1 VAYVGPD
8 FTHDIFL
15 SYSHG
20 DPDGTGVSKLKEW
33 SLGFASELE
42 SELKENPKFAN
53 EIRIFCDEHPRPAQA
68 IDPMSALPAQLQN
81 DVGRAAILAVLLS
94 PHYLKSAWCQRE
106 REWWWKQQ
114 ETAEIDVDGRIAL
127 IRIWPSDP
135 PPDPLK
141 DLVGF
146 YFYDRPQAG
155 AEARPYEWPRPGPSS
170 RDPFRKELLNL
181 VGWLGLKLDRVRDEL
196 QERRRRSEE
205 IVRMA
210 NSGQAIYLHGRAEF
224 SSAWDRAADA
234 LSQSGFAVLPGEP
247 DPVVGD
253 AKAIQELR
261 EKRVETMSGCD
272 ALLLVAADSGRAVD
286 ADLVV
291 VGRQDRN
298 SARSLSRKLLPC
310 ALLDAAGSVA
320 TPRRRVAARSL
331 NVEWIDASHDP
342 WTPAVQQ
349 WLTEIARAEARP

>member
-20 DPDGTGVSKLKEW
+20 DPDGTGASKLREW

-42 SELKENPKFAN
+42 SELRENPKFAN
-53 EIRIFCDEHPRPAQA
+53 DIKVFCDESPRPAQSV
-68 IDPMSALPAQLQN
+68 DPMSALPAQLQN

-94 PHYLKSAWCQRE
+94 PHYLKSAWCKRE
-106 REWWWKQQ
+106 RDWWVQEQQ
-114 ETAEIDVDGRIAL
+114 KTRIEIDGRIAL
-127 IRIWPSDP
+127 IRIWPSDE

-146 YFYDRPQAG
+146 YFYDRQQAG
-155 AEARPYEWPRPGPSS
+155 AEARPYEWPRPDPSS
-170 RDPFRKELLNL
+170 RDPFRKELLTL
-181 VGWLGLKLDRVRDEL
+181 VGTLGIKLDQVREKL
-196 QERRRRSEE
+196 QEQRRLSDE
-205 IVRMA
+205 IDRMGK
-210 NSGQAIYLHGRAEF
+210 SGQLVYLHGRAEF
-224 SSAWDRAADA
+224 STAWDRAADA
-234 LSQSGFAVLPGEP
+234 LSQSGFTVLPSEP
-247 DPVVGD
+247 DPVQGD
-253 AKAIQELR
+253 ARAIQELR

-298 SARSLSRKLLPC
+298 SARSLSRRILPC

-349 WLTEIARAEARP
+349 WLTDIARAEARP